1 MIGAILRF
9 LGFLF
14 SWATI
19 GLVVFGVVLG
29 AVFYMYSRDL
39 PNHAQL
45 ANYEPK
51 TLSRVYSGQGNLMDE
66 FAKERRIFTPI
77 DEIPD
82 IVKNAFISAEDKN
95 FYNHQGFDLQGIVKA
110 GVEFGMDRIQ
120 GGDKRARGASTIA
133 QQVAKNFLLSGERTA
148 DRKIKEIILSTR
160 LVSSL
165 SRDKVL
171 EIYLNEIFLGQN
183 AYGVT
188 EAAGKYFGKRLEEL
202 SPGEAAYL
210 ASLPK
215 SPSNRHPVRHR
226 DTAIFW
232 RNFVLKEMAE
242 NGYIDTELAQQ
253 QSDEPLRSVQG
264 GDFRSLQ
271 SRLPARTYFTDE
283 IRRQLTKSLGDD
295 YLFTG
300 GLSVRAT
307 VDPELQEAAANA
319 LRNGLKNFDKS
330 QGLYHGPSAKIPS
343 EELVDE
349 TSWRLALRSVRVPRD
364 IEGWLP
370 AVVLA
375 LGENSIRIG
384 IEAVEEDEDGHY
396 ISIKDFAGLRPVDE
410 NGNAG
415 NKANSPDDLFQPGD
429 VILTEAVINDGA
441 FERWSLRQVPALQGG
456 FMAMDVRNGRVLA
469 MQGGF
474 SYQHSVFNRATQA
487 TRQPGSAFKPFVYA
501 AALDSG
507 YTPASVIVDAPIE
520 VETAEGI
527 WRPQNASR
535 QFYGPSPLR
544 TGIEQSRNLMTVR
557 IAQDIG
563 MNFVAEY
570 AERFGVYDRMPD
582 ILSYSLGAG
591 ETTLFKMVAAYA
603 QFANGGL
610 RVEPTLVD
618 RVQNRE
624 GETIYR
630 HDARYCENCAAEDG
644 TRPRVTNDAQ
654 RVMDAVTAYQ
664 LTSMMQGVVA
674 RGTAAKTVGAVL
686 GVPIAGKTGT
696 TNEAKDVWFIGFT
709 PEIVAGCY
717 MGMDTPKPLGEGAG
731 GGSMCGPVFAEFM
744 KTALKDHGAY
754 TFPRP
759 GQTTFVK
766 IDRFSGARLED
777 SASGDAVVT
786 ELFRQGEEP
795 DYGFYGAFID
805 GGFAMGQ
812 DLLLYNRDD
821 TTTVTVTDS
830 QGNVSQQE
838 VISKPSFGSL
848 SSGGLY

>member
-1 MIGAILRF
+1 MFGAILRF

-19 GLVVFGVVLG
+19 GLVVLG
-29 AVFYMYSRDL
+29 MVIGAIIYMYSKDL
-39 PNHAQL
+39 PNFQQL

-51 TLSRVYSGQGNLMDE
+51 TLTRVYSGQGNLMDE
-66 FAKERRIFTPI
+66 FANERRIFSPI
-77 DEIPD
+77 DEIPPL
-82 IVKNAFISAEDKN
+82 VKNAFISAEDKN
-95 FYNHQGFDLQGIVKA
+95 FYNHQGFDLLGIAKA
-110 GVEFGMDRIQ
+110 GIEFAMDRLQ
-120 GGDKRARGASTIA
+120 GGNKRARGASTIP

-160 LVSSL
+160 LVSTL

-171 EIYLNEIFLGQN
+171 ELYLNEIFLGQN

-215 SPSNRHPVRHR
+215 SPSNRHPVRNR
-226 DTAIFW
+226 DDAIFW
-232 RNFVLKEMAE
+232 RNFVLREMSE
-242 NGYIDTELAQQ
+242 NGYITEDVAKFESQ
-253 QSDEPLRSVQG
+253 EPLRSVQG

-271 SRLPARTYFTDE
+271 SRLPARDYFTDE
-283 IRRQLTKSLGDD
+283 IARQLGRSLGDE
-295 YLFTG
+295 YLKTG
-300 GLSVRAT
+300 GLTVRAT
-307 VDPELQEAAANA
+307 VDPELQAAAAKA
-319 LRNGLKNFDKS
+319 LRNGLIGYDRQ
-330 QGLYHGPSAKIPS
+330 QGRYNGRLAKLSA

-349 TSWRLALRSVRVPRD
+349 TAWRLALRGKRVPRD
-364 IEGWLP
+364 IEGWFP
-370 AVVLA
+370 AVVLQV
-375 LGENSIRIG
+375 GENSIRVG
-384 IEAVEEDEDGHY
+384 IEAVEEDEDGHF
-396 ISIKDFAGLRPVDE
+396 ISIKEFAGLRPVDE
-410 NGNAG
+410 DGNVGRGARTP
-415 NKANSPDDLFQPGD
+415 SDLFELGD
-429 VILTEAVINDGA
+429 VILVEAVVNEGA
-441 FERWSLRQVPALQGG
+441 FERWTMRQIPGLQGG

-507 YTPASVIVDAPIE
+507 YTPASVVVDAPIE

-630 HDARYCENCAAEDG
+630 HDRRYCENCAAESDAL
-644 TRPRVTNDAQ
+644 PRVTNDAE

-664 LTSMMQGVVA
+664 LTSMMQGVVT
-674 RGTAAKTVGAVL
+674 RGTAARSVGGPL

-717 MGMDTPKPLGEGAG
+717 MGMDTPQPLGDGAG

-744 KTALKDHGAY
+744 KTALKDHGSY
-754 TFPRP
+754 SFPRP
-759 GQTTFVK
+759 PNTTFVK
-766 IDRFSGARLED
+766 IDRFSGARLD
-777 SASGDAVVT
+777 DQASGDAVIT
-786 ELFRQGEEP
+786 ELFRAGEEP

-812 DLLLYNRDD
+812 DLLLFNREN

-830 QGNVSQQE
+830 QGNVTQQE